1 MHLRRNS
8 RRSVALSLGGLV
20 LAAPLLTA
28 CGFNYAT
35 DRVYTPASGVNNR
48 DATVDVLGAVI
59 VSGQD
64 DSGTFIATFSNNST
78 EEKAT
83 VESLAGAGGN
93 TIQADSFSPIKI
105 DEGGLV
111 NLATDKSGGIPVS
124 GSFTAGNF
132 VPVTL
137 TFGDGERVE
146 MKVPVVPNDTGDYA
160 GLDSSSA
167 SPTESPTESSSESPS
182 ESATESP
189 SESPTASASE

>member
-1 MHLRRNS
+1 MHLRRNPRRTL

-48 DATVDVLGAVI
+48 DADVDVLGAVI

-64 DSGTFIATFSNNST
+64 DSGTFIATFANNNT
-78 EEKAT
+78 ENKAT

-111 NLATDKSGGIPVS
+111 NLATDGGIPVT
-124 GSFTAGNF
+124 GTFTAGNF
-132 VPVTL
+132 IPVTL

-146 MKVPVVPNDTGDYA
+146 MKVPVVPDDSGDYA

-167 SPTESPTESSSESPS
+167 SPSESPS
-182 ESATESP
+182 ETPSESSTESP
-189 SESPTASASE
+189 SESPSASASE